1 MIVSKIITAV
11 LGLAFALF
19 GYFIFF
25 KKKYSLINGFDEAL
39 KSGHKTEDYAKR
51 IGLIEFIIG
60 IALLISSVILIIFG

>member
-1 MIVSKIITAV
+1 MVVLKIITAA
-11 LGLAFALF
+11 LGFAFTMF

-51 IGLIEFIIG
+51 VGLIEFIIG
-60 IALLISSVILIIFG
+60 IALLIASVVLIIFG